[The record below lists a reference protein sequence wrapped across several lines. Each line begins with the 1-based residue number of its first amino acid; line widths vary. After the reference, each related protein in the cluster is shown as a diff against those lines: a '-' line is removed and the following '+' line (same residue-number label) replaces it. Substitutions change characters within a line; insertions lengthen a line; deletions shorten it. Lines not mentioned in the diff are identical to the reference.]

1 MSTSKHHNLNKLV
14 WRYGLTSAAAV
25 LLAFGG
31 GVSSVKADDLKTNS
45 LGPRAKL
52 LEDLKNLKSG
62 PGDIPKTSEIAEQ
75 QSFFTGTSYDSVD
88 IYKYLKEIEEYLKK
102 QKKHEED
109 WKEMITK
116 GLESGALRGE
126 KGAPGEPGPKGD
138 KGEDGKVGPK
148 GDKGEDGKV
157 GPKGDKGEDGKVG
170 PKGDKGEDGKVGPKG
185 DKGED
190 GKVGPKG
197 DKGET
202 GERGEKGEDGKVG
215 PKGDKGETGE
225 RGEKGEA
232 GIQGPQGEKG
242 DTGAQGPV
250 GPQGEAGKDGAP
262 GEKGEKGDRGET
274 GAQGP
279 VGPQGEKGETGEQGP
294 AGPQGEAGQPGEKA
308 PEKSP
313 EVTPTPEMPEQPG
326 EKAPEKSKEVTPAP
340 EKPADKEANQ
350 TPERRNGN
358 MAKTPVANNHRRL
371 PATGEQANPFFTA
384 AAVAVMTTAGVLAVT
399 KRKENN

>member
-1 MSTSKHHNLNKLV
+1 MLTSKHHNLNKLV

-31 GVSSVKADDLKTNS
+31 GASSVKAEGSAAPL
-45 LGPRAKL
+45 
-52 LEDLKNLKSG
+52 
-62 PGDIPKTSEIAEQ
+62 TSEQRQ
-75 QSFFTGTSYDSVD
+75 QEIEKIKQEIQAKYPKLTEEKYHSYGVFGR
-88 IYKYLKEIEEYLKK
+88 KYLDYDKY
-102 QKKHEED
+102 Q
-109 WKEMITK
+109 K
-116 GLESGALRGE
+116 GLEEYTQEALKKIVELIEKGATQGPAGPKGATQGPAGPEGKPGKAGE
-126 KGAPGEPGPKGD
+126 KGD
-138 KGEDGKVGPK
+138 
-148 GDKGEDGKV
+148 
-157 GPKGDKGEDGKVG
+157 
-170 PKGDKGEDGKVGPKG
+170 
-185 DKGED
+185 
-190 GKVGPKG
+190 
-197 DKGET
+197 
-202 GERGEKGEDGKVG
+202 
-215 PKGDKGETGE
+215 

-242 DTGAQGPV
+242 DTGAQGP
-250 GPQGEAGKDGAP
+250 QGEAGAP

-279 VGPQGEKGETGEQGP
+279 VGPQGEKGETGAQ
-294 AGPQGEAGQPGEKA
+294 GPQGEAGK
-308 PEKSP
+308 
-313 EVTPTPEMPEQPG
+313 PG

>member
-1 MSTSKHHNLNKLV
+1 MLTSKHHNLNKLV

-31 GVSSVKADDLKTNS
+31 GASSVKAETFSVQKRQAEIDRIKQEIQDKYPKLTEAQYQGYGL
-45 LGPRAKL
+45 LGNQYTDYDKYQVG
-52 LEDLKNLKSG
+52 LEKY
-62 PGDIPKTSEIAEQ
+62 TQEI
-75 QSFFTGTSYDSVD
+75 
-88 IYKYLKEIEEYLKK
+88 LKEIV
-102 QKKHEED
+102 
-109 WKEMITK
+109 
-116 GLESGALRGE
+116 GLIE
-126 KGAPGEPGPKGD
+126 KGATQGPKGD
-138 KGEDGKVGPK
+138 
-148 GDKGEDGKV
+148 
-157 GPKGDKGEDGKVG
+157 
-170 PKGDKGEDGKVGPKG
+170 
-185 DKGED
+185 
-190 GKVGPKG
+190 
-197 DKGET
+197 
-202 GERGEKGEDGKVG
+202 RGE
-215 PKGDKGETGE
+215 
-225 RGEKGEA
+225 
-232 GIQGPQGEKG
+232 
-242 DTGAQGPV
+242 TGAQGPV
-250 GPQGEAGKDGAP
+250 GPQGETGKDGAP

-279 VGPQGEKGETGEQGP
+279 VGPQGEKGETGAQGP
-294 AGPQGEAGQPGEKA
+294 AGQPGEQAPEKSPEVTPTPEMPEQPGEKAPEKSPEVTPTPEMPEQPGEKA

>member
-1 MSTSKHHNLNKLV
+1 MLTSKHHNINKLV

-31 GVSSVKADDLKTNS
+31 GASSVKAEVSPSQRKEEINGIKES
-45 LGPRAKL
+45 
-52 LEDLKNLKSG
+52 LKNYPQMGDDRFWQSG
-62 PGDIPKTSEIAEQ
+62 VFGSSFKDDVYQKEVEQ
-75 QSFFTGTSYDSVD
+75 YT
-88 IYKYLKEIEEYLKK
+88 KEAL
-102 QKKHEED
+102 
-109 WKEMITK
+109 TK
-116 GLESGALRGE
+116 ILGLIE
-126 KGAPGEPGPKGD
+126 KGATQGPKGDPGPAGKPGKDGAQGERGKQGNPGPKGD
-138 KGEDGKVGPK
+138 KGEDGKVGPR
-148 GDKGEDGKV
+148 
-157 GPKGDKGEDGKVG
+157 GP
-170 PKGDKGEDGKVGPKG
+170 
-185 DKGED
+185 
-190 GKVGPKG
+190 
-197 DKGET
+197 
-202 GERGEKGEDGKVG
+202 
-215 PKGDKGETGE
+215 
-225 RGEKGEA
+225 
-232 GIQGPQGEKG
+232 
-242 DTGAQGPV
+242 
-250 GPQGEAGKDGAP
+250 
-262 GEKGEKGDRGET
+262 KGDRGET

-279 VGPQGEKGETGEQGP
+279 VGPQGEKGETGAQGP
-294 AGPQGEAGQPGEKA
+294 AGEKAPEKSPEVTPTPEMPEQPGEKA

>member
-1 MSTSKHHNLNKLV
+1 MLTSKHHNLNKLV

-31 GVSSVKADDLKTNS
+31 GASSVKAEDSEPATA
-45 LGPRAKL
+45 RTKL
-52 LEDLKNLKSG
+52 LEKLTELRSQSQDRVPQTS
-62 PGDIPKTSEIAEQ
+62 DITQAY
-75 QSFFTGTSYDSVD
+75 TLWGTSYDSVEL
-88 IYKYLKEIEEYLKK
+88 YKYLQQIEEYLQK
-102 QKKHEED
+102 QKYHEEQ
-109 WKEMITK
+109 WKKEITD
-116 GLESGALRGE
+116 GLKSGALRGE
-126 KGAPGEPGPKGD
+126 KG
-138 KGEDGKVGPK
+138 
-148 GDKGEDGKV
+148 
-157 GPKGDKGEDGKVG
+157 
-170 PKGDKGEDGKVGPKG
+170 
-185 DKGED
+185 
-190 GKVGPKG
+190 
-197 DKGET
+197 
-202 GERGEKGEDGKVG
+202 
-215 PKGDKGETGE
+215 
-225 RGEKGEA
+225 EA
-232 GIQGPQGEKG
+232 GPQGEKG
-242 DTGAQGPV
+242 LPGLTGLPGL
-250 GPQGEAGKDGAP
+250 P
-262 GEKGEKGDRGET
+262 GERGPRGPKGDRGET

-279 VGPQGEKGETGEQGP
+279 VGPQGEKGEAGTPGKDGAPGEKGEKGDRGETGATGAQGPQGEAGKDGAQGPVGPQGEKGDTGAQGPVGPQGEKGDTGAQGPVGPQGEKGETGAQGPAGPQGEKGETGAQGP

-326 EKAPEKSKEVTPAP
+326 EQAPEKSKEVTPAP

>member
-1 MSTSKHHNLNKLV
+1 MLTSKHHNLNKLV

-31 GVSSVKADDLKTNS
+31 GASSVKAESTGADRT
-45 LGPRAKL
+45 KL
-52 LEDLKNLKSG
+52 LETLKGLQSHS
-62 PGDIPKTSEIAEQ
+62 PSSIPQTKNIEEHNSV
-75 QSFFTGTSYDSVD
+75 FTGKSYDSVD
-88 IYKYLKEIEEYLKK
+88 IYNYLTKIEEYLQN
-102 QKKHEED
+102 QKTHEKN
-109 WKEMITK
+109 WKDAITK

-126 KGAPGEPGPKGD
+126 KGEAGVK
-138 KGEDGKVGPK
+138 
-148 GDKGEDGKV
+148 
-157 GPKGDKGEDGKVG
+157 
-170 PKGDKGEDGKVGPKG
+170 
-185 DKGED
+185 
-190 GKVGPKG
+190 GPKG

-202 GERGEKGEDGKVG
+202 GERGE
-215 PKGDKGETGE
+215 
-225 RGEKGEA
+225 
-232 GIQGPQGEKG
+232 
-242 DTGAQGPV
+242 TGAQGPV

-262 GEKGEKGDRGET
+262 GEKGDKGDRGET

-279 VGPQGEKGETGEQGP
+279 VGPQGEAGKDGAPGEKGDKGDRGETGAQGP
-294 AGPQGEAGQPGEKA
+294 VGPQGEAGKPGEKA

>member
-1 MSTSKHHNLNKLV
+1 MLTSKHHNLNKLV

-31 GVSSVKADDLKTNS
+31 GASSVKAETLTPEQRQEKIKEIKEKIKKYPKTTDSEFWKWTWLGNRFQDDLYQN
-45 LGPRAKL
+45 R
-52 LEDLKNLKSG
+52 
-62 PGDIPKTSEIAEQ
+62 
-75 QSFFTGTSYDSVD
+75 
-88 IYKYLKEIEEYLKK
+88 
-102 QKKHEED
+102 
-109 WKEMITK
+109 
-116 GLESGALRGE
+116 LESYTQEALQKIVELIE
-126 KGAPGEPGPKGD
+126 KGATKGDKGDTGPAGPQGKTGERGAQGPKGD
-138 KGEDGKVGPK
+138 RGEQGIQGKA
-148 GDKGEDGKV
+148 GEK
-157 GPKGDKGEDGKVG
+157 
-170 PKGDKGEDGKVGPKG
+170 
-185 DKGED
+185 
-190 GKVGPKG
+190 
-197 DKGET
+197 
-202 GERGEKGEDGKVG
+202 GERGE
-215 PKGDKGETGE
+215 KGDKGETGE

-250 GPQGEAGKDGAP
+250 GPQGEK
-262 GEKGEKGDRGET
+262 GET
-274 GAQGP
+274 GA
-279 VGPQGEKGETGEQGP
+279 QGP

-340 EKPADKEANQ
+340 EKPADKEASQ

>member
-1 MSTSKHHNLNKLV
+1 MLTSKHHNLNKLV

-31 GVSSVKADDLKTNS
+31 GASSVKADNLETNS
-45 LGPRAKL
+45 SDSRTKL
-52 LEDLKNLKSG
+52 LEDLKKLKSG
-62 PGDIPKTSEIAEQ
+62 SETIPKTSEIAETN
-75 QSFFTGTSYDSVD
+75 SYFYGKSYDSLALYD
-88 IYKYLKEIEEYLKK
+88 YLQKIEKYLEN

-109 WKEMITK
+109 WKETITK

-126 KGAPGEPGPKGD
+126 KG
-138 KGEDGKVGPK
+138 
-148 GDKGEDGKV
+148 
-157 GPKGDKGEDGKVG
+157 
-170 PKGDKGEDGKVGPKG
+170 
-185 DKGED
+185 
-190 GKVGPKG
+190 
-197 DKGET
+197 
-202 GERGEKGEDGKVG
+202 
-215 PKGDKGETGE
+215 
-225 RGEKGEA
+225 EA
-232 GIQGPQGEKG
+232 GIQGPQGK
-242 DTGAQGPV
+242 
-250 GPQGEAGKDGAP
+250 AGKDGAP
-262 GEKGEKGDRGET
+262 GKDGAVGAQGPKGDKGDTGEKGET
-274 GAQGP
+274 GATGAQ
-279 VGPQGEKGETGEQGP
+279 GPQGEKGETGAQGPAGPQGEAGKPGEQGPAGPQGKAGKDGAPGKDGAVGAQGPKGDKGDTGEKGETGAQGPAGPQGEAGKPGEQGP
-294 AGPQGEAGQPGEKA
+294 AGPQGEAGKPGEKAPEKSPEVTPTPETPEQPGEKA

>member
-1 MSTSKHHNLNKLV
+1 MLTSKHHNLNKLV

-31 GVSSVKADDLKTNS
+31 GASSVKAESTGAD
-45 LGPRAKL
+45 RAKL
-52 LEDLKNLKSG
+52 LETLKGLQSHS
-62 PGDIPKTSEIAEQ
+62 PSSIPQTKNIEEHNSV
-75 QSFFTGTSYDSVD
+75 FTGKSYDSVD
-88 IYKYLKEIEEYLKK
+88 IYNYLTKIEEYLQN
-102 QKKHEED
+102 QKTHEEN
-109 WKEMITK
+109 WKDAITK

-126 KGAPGEPGPKGD
+126 KGEAGVKGPKGD
-138 KGEDGKVGPK
+138 PGAPGKDGVK
-148 GDKGEDGKV
+148 
-157 GPKGDKGEDGKVG
+157 
-170 PKGDKGEDGKVGPKG
+170 
-185 DKGED
+185 
-190 GKVGPKG
+190 GPKG

-202 GERGEKGEDGKVG
+202 GERGE
-215 PKGDKGETGE
+215 
-225 RGEKGEA
+225 
-232 GIQGPQGEKG
+232 
-242 DTGAQGPV
+242 TGAQGPV
-250 GPQGEAGKDGAP
+250 GPQGEAGKP
-262 GEKGEKGDRGET
+262 GEKAPEKNPEVTPTPEMPEQPGEK
-274 GAQGP
+274 AP
-279 VGPQGEKGETGEQGP
+279 EKSPEVTPTPEMP
-294 AGPQGEAGQPGEKA
+294 EQPGEKA

>member
-1 MSTSKHHNLNKLV
+1 MLTSKHHNLNKLV

-31 GVSSVKADDLKTNS
+31 VASSVKAEGATLSTEE
-45 LGPRAKL
+45 RAKKIQ
-52 LEDLKNLKSG
+52 EINDYISSKYPNLSDENYQRFG
-62 PGDIPKTSEIAEQ
+62 WFGRTELD
-75 QSFFTGTSYDSVD
+75 FD
-88 IYKYLKEIEEYLKK
+88 KY
-102 QKKHEED
+102 Q
-109 WKEMITK
+109 K
-116 GLESGALRGE
+116 GLENYTQEALKKIVELIE
-126 KGAPGEPGPKGD
+126 KGATQGPA
-138 KGEDGKVGPK
+138 GPA
-148 GDKGEDGKV
+148 
-157 GPKGDKGEDGKVG
+157 GPRG
-170 PKGDKGEDGKVGPKG
+170 P
-185 DKGED
+185 
-190 GKVGPKG
+190 
-197 DKGET
+197 KGET
-202 GERGEKGEDGKVG
+202 G
-215 PKGDKGETGE
+215 
-225 RGEKGEA
+225 A
-232 GIQGPQGEKG
+232 
-242 DTGAQGPV
+242 TGAQ

-279 VGPQGEKGETGEQGP
+279 VGPQGEKGETGAQGPAGPQGEKGETGAQGPAGPQGEAGQPGEQGP

>member
-1 MSTSKHHNLNKLV
+1 MLTSKHHNLNKLV

-31 GVSSVKADDLKTNS
+31 GASSVKAETFSVQKRQAEIDRIKQEIQDKYPKLTEAQYQGYGL
-45 LGPRAKL
+45 LGNQYTDYDKYQVG
-52 LEDLKNLKSG
+52 LEKY
-62 PGDIPKTSEIAEQ
+62 TQEI
-75 QSFFTGTSYDSVD
+75 
-88 IYKYLKEIEEYLKK
+88 LKEIV
-102 QKKHEED
+102 
-109 WKEMITK
+109 
-116 GLESGALRGE
+116 GLIE
-126 KGAPGEPGPKGD
+126 KGATQGPKGD
-138 KGEDGKVGPK
+138 PGPA
-148 GDKGEDGKV
+148 
-157 GPKGDKGEDGKVG
+157 GP
-170 PKGDKGEDGKVGPKG
+170 
-185 DKGED
+185 
-190 GKVGPKG
+190 
-197 DKGET
+197 
-202 GERGEKGEDGKVG
+202 R
-215 PKGDKGETGE
+215 
-225 RGEKGEA
+225 
-232 GIQGPQGEKG
+232 
-242 DTGAQGPV
+242 GPV
-250 GPQGEAGKDGAP
+250 GPVGPAGKPGKDGVQGERGKQGIP
-262 GEKGEKGDRGET
+262 GPKGDRGET

-279 VGPQGEKGETGEQGP
+279 VGPQGEKGETGAQGP
-294 AGPQGEAGQPGEKA
+294 AGQPGEQA

>member
-1 MSTSKHHNLNKLV
+1 MLTSKHHNINKLV

-31 GVSSVKADDLKTNS
+31 GVSSVKADNQNEKSRAELLQKLSDLQSQHQKDVPQT
-45 LGPRAKL
+45 K
-52 LEDLKNLKSG
+52 
-62 PGDIPKTSEIAEQ
+62 DIPQA
-75 QSFFTGTSYDSVD
+75 FTLWGTSYDSEEL
-88 IYKYLKEIEEYLKK
+88 YKYLQRVEGYLKQ
-102 QKKHEED
+102 QKEHEEK
-109 WKEMITK
+109 WKKETTD
-116 GLESGALRGE
+116 GLKSDALRGE
-126 KGAPGEPGPKGD
+126 KGEAGPQGERGLPGLPGVRGPKGD
-138 KGEDGKVGPK
+138 
-148 GDKGEDGKV
+148 
-157 GPKGDKGEDGKVG
+157 
-170 PKGDKGEDGKVGPKG
+170 
-185 DKGED
+185 
-190 GKVGPKG
+190 
-197 DKGET
+197 
-202 GERGEKGEDGKVG
+202 
-215 PKGDKGETGE
+215 

-232 GIQGPQGEKG
+232 GIQGPQGEAGRDGAPGKDGAPGEKG
-242 DTGAQGPV
+242 DKGDRGETGAQGPV
-250 GPQGEAGKDGAP
+250 GPQGEKGEAGIQGPQGEAGRDGAPGKDGAP

-279 VGPQGEKGETGEQGP
+279 VGPQGEKGETGAQGPAGPQGEKGETGAQGP